1 MAGAEAGPGQER
13 WITRF
18 TPLGTHPGPKLVG
31 AALGLNRCCDPPLPT
46 ARPSLPLL
54 RWRAEAGPLRTQHT
68 PSLGLPWEDLPDLF
82 IFAEKEPKGKKRI
95 AKLSGKVEE
104 LLGPSPRCPDKETEA
119 QRE

>member
-1 MAGAEAGPGQER
+1 MSWKWSDWGFCHQGNSASCHQAPWVVAGAEAGPGQER

-68 PSLGLPWEDLPDLF
+68 PSLGLP
-82 IFAEKEPKGKKRI
+82 
-95 AKLSGKVEE
+95 
-104 LLGPSPRCPDKETEA
+104 
-119 QRE
+119 